1 MSTTQ
6 VNASLKDDD
15 TDLLVGS
22 EKEDAQRLSMVDQ
35 LCAACKSGDVNNA
48 SRLLAAVPER
58 RQGYSTLFGT
68 CTYSTELECHCALL
82 LYIPYTRTAGNGSLI
97 TCRR

>member
-68 CTYSTELECHCALL
+68 VYTWESTGLECHCALL
-82 LYIPYTRTAGNGSLI
+82 LYIPYTYSR
-97 TCRR
+97 